1 MLEDEIAGQRVEVQ
15 LPADGRMVQQRLGLA
30 GEGKEPSVMYV
41 VEGLL
46 AHAIAG
52 AEEPV
57 RVAIVDDEGEH
68 PVEAPHA
75 VVAPGRVGVEDR
87 LRVATRAGLEAEG
100 PQLAVELEVV
110 VDLAVE
116 DDAERRLVRLQ
127 EPLGV
132 RAAVAQRPGHP
143 LQDGKVLEGTMR
155 ATVTGVSGD
164 STHAFS
170 PPAAPGRPSCC
181 AGGGSRK

>member
-1 MLEDEIAGQRVEVQ
+1 
-15 LPADGRMVQQRLGLA
+15 
-30 GEGKEPSVMYV
+30 MYV

-116 DDAERRLVRLQ
+116 DDAESAPLVGHGLAAARDVDDGQPPVAERRLVRLQ